1 MIIQN
6 FKSLATTKS
15 KKTALQI
22 LETGLRTSNPNN
34 FLKIFVDKNEIRI
47 GKKQLILSDYEKIF
61 VVAYGKAADTMTKYV
76 SDKIKISQG
85 IVVIPKGFKSL
96 IASKKFQ
103 TFFSGHP
110 LPNRESVKAG
120 KAIFQLVH
128 NCSINDLVIFLI
140 SGGGSSLVAFPDGI
154 TLLEK
159 KQTTQLLLQSGA
171 TIDEFNC
178 IRKQLSRIKGGK
190 LVQKI
195 ICNWCS
201 LIMSDV
207 VSNDPSVISSGC
219 TYYDK
224 TTYHDVI
231 KIIRKYSLDKKLPK
245 NVISH
250 LKDNSL
256 KKTMSQGKLKFRNK
270 IIATNQDC
278 LNAMAIKSRSL
289 GLKTKIYSPI
299 NDDVSISA
307 KKLVEMIPTKKN
319 SCVIFGGEPTV
330 HVKGNGKGGRN
341 QELVLQ
347 ISKLIHNSNN
357 ILISSI
363 ATDGIDGN
371 TKYSGA
377 IIENNLIKPKI
388 ISHFLKTNNSNSFF
402 KKYGGLIK
410 TGHTHSNLM
419 DIGLILKY

>member
-6 FKSLATTKS
+6 FKSLATTES
-15 KKTALQI
+15 KKIALQI
-22 LETGLRTSNPNN
+22 LETGLRAANPNN
-34 FLKIFVDKNEIRI
+34 FLKTLVNENQIQI
-47 GKKQLILSDYEKIF
+47 GKNQLILSDHKKIF
-61 VVAYGKAADTMTKYV
+61 VVAYGKAADTMAKYV

-96 IASKKFQ
+96 IDDKKFQ
-103 TFFSGHP
+103 IFFSGHP
-110 LPNRESVKAG
+110 LPNRESVKAS
-120 KAIFQLVH
+120 KAIFQLVD
-128 NCSINDLVIFLI
+128 NCSINDLVIFLV
-140 SGGGSSLVAFPDGI
+140 SGGGSSLVALPDGI

-159 KQTTQLLLQSGA
+159 KQTTHLLLQSGA

-178 IRKQLSRIKGGK
+178 IRKHLSQIKGGK
-190 LVQKI
+190 LTQKI
-195 ICNWCS
+195 ICNWCA

-224 TTYHDVI
+224 TTDSDAI
-231 KIIRKYSLDKKLPK
+231 KIIRKYSLGGKLPK

-250 LKDNSL
+250 LKDGSL
-256 KKTMSQGKLKFRNK
+256 KKIISQRRLKIRNK

-278 LNAMAIKSRSL
+278 LNAMASKSRSL
-289 GLKTKIYSPI
+289 GLKTKVYSSI

-319 SCVIFGGEPTV
+319 SCVIFGGESTV

-410 TGHTHSNLM
+410 TGHTHFNLM

>member
-1 MIIQN
+1 M
-6 FKSLATTKS
+6 
-15 KKTALQI
+15 
-22 LETGLRTSNPNN
+22 
-34 FLKIFVDKNEIRI
+34 
-47 GKKQLILSDYEKIF
+47 
-61 VVAYGKAADTMTKYV
+61 AYGKAADTMTKYV

-103 TFFSGHP
+103 IFFSGHP
-110 LPNRESVKAG
+110 LPNKESVKAG

-128 NCSINDLVIFLI
+128 NCSTNDLVIFLI

-195 ICNWCS
+195 ICNC
-201 LIMSDV
+201 
-207 VSNDPSVISSGC
+207 
-219 TYYDK
+219 
-224 TTYHDVI
+224 DVI

-256 KKTMSQGKLKFRNK
+256 KKTMSRGKLKIRNK

-289 GLKTKIYSPI
+289 GLKTKICSPI

-307 KKLVEMIPTKKN
+307 KKLVKMIPTKKN